1 MIRVGII
8 NSDGKIV
15 SPQELS
21 TAAELQQAAEQAR
34 KLIRECERLA
44 TEKSKA
50 TGARPSGKVP
60 YG

>member
-8 NSDGKIV
+8 TSEGKIV

-34 KLIRECERLA
+34 TLIRECERLA
-44 TEKSKA
+44 A
-50 TGARPSGKVP
+50 TKLKQSGGPSAGKVP
-60 YG
+60 YA

>member
-8 NSDGKIV
+8 NSEGKIV

-21 TAAELQQAAEQAR
+21 TAAELQQAVEQAR
-34 KLIRECERLA
+34 KLIGECERLA
-44 TEKSKA
+44 TAKTKA
-50 TGARPSGKVP
+50 AGPAPTGKVP